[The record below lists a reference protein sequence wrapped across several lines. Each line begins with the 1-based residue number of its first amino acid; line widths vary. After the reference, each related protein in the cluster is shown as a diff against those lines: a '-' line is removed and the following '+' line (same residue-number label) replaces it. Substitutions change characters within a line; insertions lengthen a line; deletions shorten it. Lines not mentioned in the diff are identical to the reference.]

1 MKIFRETAGRW
12 IAGVILALIAVS
24 FVFFGVDFSLTGQ
37 TFAARVNGEEIPR
50 QQYQQ
55 ELQATQNQYQQLY
68 QTELTED
75 LAQQLR
81 RSVIERMI
89 QGEAL
94 RQRVADLGYR
104 VSDERLSERIQSI
117 DAFNVGGEFSM
128 DVYRALLR
136 NQGMSVTGFE
146 AEQREQL
153 ALQDLQTG
161 IAASSFVTPAEMRA
175 FIELVNERRELYY
188 ALFAGED
195 FASEVEVTDEDV
207 ESHYDENS
215 ALYTSEE
222 TVDFEYVE
230 LSLDEVADEIELT
243 EADLREYY
251 EDNRAQFETQEERRA
266 SHILIEHAEGE
277 REAAEAEIEEV
288 MSRLEQGEPFADL
301 AAEYSDDAGTANQ
314 GGDLGWVGRGTLSGP
329 FEDAL
334 YSIEEVGGVAGPVET
349 DFGLHVIR
357 LEELREGEVDS
368 YEDVRDELREEL
380 STGRAE
386 DVFFERANRL
396 ADLAFDAF
404 DELASVAMELDV
416 PLETVEDFP
425 RSGESSAFEN
435 TAPIVDAAFDEENIN
450 SGTNSDLIE
459 LGDDHVLVLRVTEH
473 NEPAPLP
480 LEEVEGEIR
489 DELTRERASELAQQA
504 LDAYLE
510 AVEGGADRE
519 EAAAEH
525 GGRWN
530 APGWVR
536 RNNSELPGEVVS
548 VAFSLPEPSSG
559 TARERAM
566 LSGGDEAVVFVDA
579 VEPGDPEELPPE
591 ERERLREQL
600 IEQRAQAEFNAY
612 TTTVRENASV
622 TISDWV
628 LEPQF

>member
-50 QQYQQ
+50 QLYQQ

-104 VSDERLSERIQSI
+104 VSDERLSEYIRSI

-136 NQGMSVTGFE
+136 NQGMSTTGFE
-146 AEQREQL
+146 AEQRAQL

-161 IAASSFVTPAEMRA
+161 VAASSFVTPAEMRA

-188 ALFAGED
+188 ALFAVED

-207 ESHYDENS
+207 QAHYDDNA

-230 LSLDEVADEIELT
+230 LSLDEVAAEIEIT

-288 MSRLEQGEPFADL
+288 MSRLEQGESFADL

-334 YSIEEVGGVAGPVET
+334 YSIEEVGGVEGPVET

-357 LEELREGEVDS
+357 LEELRAGEVDS
-368 YEDVRDELREEL
+368 YEDVREELREEL
-380 STGRAE
+380 STRRAE

-404 DELASVAMELDV
+404 DELASVAMELGV

-425 RSGESSAFEN
+425 RSGDTSAFEN
-435 TAPIVDAAFDEENIN
+435 TAPVVDAAFDEENIN
-450 SGTNSDLIE
+450 SGTNSNLIE
-459 LGDDHVLVLRVTEH
+459 LADDHVLVLRVTEH

-480 LEEVEGEIR
+480 LDDVEGEIR
-489 DELTRERASELAQQA
+489 DELTRERASRLAQQA
-504 LDAYLE
+504 LDAYVE

-559 TARERAM
+559 AVRERAM

-579 VEPGDPEELPPE
+579 VEPGDPEELPTE
-591 ERERLREQL
+591 ERERLRDQL
-600 IEQRAQAEFNAY
+600 IQQRAQAEFNAY